1 MVDAHHGPY
10 PEQTPWMKSL
20 ASLLAVFICQLL
32 LSGCQL
38 MQTRESPAPVKED
51 SLEYSRQLVAKG
63 RYSEA
68 IQLLNQASMGRNKNQ
83 AYIHEL
89 KNLRGQQK
97 IIEEEL
103 NDQLLI
109 SNTSALK
116 NQLPILK
123 KLTKSSDNPE
133 YRQLLEQTRAQLQ
146 SMRLA
151 LSDCGW
157 RHYKR
162 NNALAKDCLSIA
174 LSLKVDE
181 SDQNL
186 MDHLV
191 KEQSENKQVLAKKE
205 RTARQKRWKEKLNK
219 HLTEANRLLESGQLR
234 EAKHALQKILKDVP
248 KNIRAKEML
257 ARVNQQLQRYIDN
270 LLSAGDRLYRDG
282 EIESAKAT
290 WRAALALDPQDQRAR
305 EKIQR
310 AQRVLNNLENL
321 RKTN

>member
-1 MVDAHHGPY
+1 ML
-10 PEQTPWMKSL
+10 QS
-20 ASLLAVFICQLL
+20 
-32 LSGCQL
+32 
-38 MQTRESPAPVKED
+38 RETPAPVKDD

-68 IQLLNQASMGRNKNQ
+68 IQLLNQASVGQHKNQ
-83 AYIHEL
+83 TYFQEL

-97 IIEEEL
+97 IVEEEL

-116 NQLPILK
+116 NQLPILV
-123 KLTKSSDNPE
+123 KLTKSSNNPQ
-133 YRQLLEQTRAQLQ
+133 YLQLLEQTQSQLQ

-174 LSLKVDE
+174 LSLKLDE

-186 MDHLV
+186 MDHLLT
-191 KEQSENKQVLAKKE
+191 EQIKSKNALEKKE
-205 RTARQKRWKEKLNK
+205 KSARQKRWKDKLNK
-219 HLTEANRLLESGQLR
+219 RLSEANRLLESGQLR
-234 EAKHALQKILKDVP
+234 DAKHALQKILKDVP
-248 KNIRAKEML
+248 KNSQAREML
-257 ARVNQQLQRYIDN
+257 AKVNRQLQRYIDN

>member
-1 MVDAHHGPY
+1 
-10 PEQTPWMKSL
+10 MKS
-20 ASLLAVFICQLL
+20 SLTLITVCICQLL

-38 MQTRESPAPVKED
+38 LQSRETPAPVKDD

-68 IQLLNQASMGRNKNQ
+68 IQLLNQASVGQHKNQ
-83 AYIHEL
+83 TYFQEL

-97 IIEEEL
+97 IVEEEL

-116 NQLPILK
+116 NQLPILV
-123 KLTKSSDNPE
+123 KLTKSSNNPQ
-133 YRQLLEQTRAQLQ
+133 YLQLLEQTQSQLQ

-174 LSLKVDE
+174 LSLKLDE

-186 MDHLV
+186 MDHLLT
-191 KEQSENKQVLAKKE
+191 EQIKSKNALEKKE
-205 RTARQKRWKEKLNK
+205 KSARQKRWKDKLNK
-219 HLTEANRLLESGQLR
+219 RLSEANRLLESGQLR
-234 EAKHALQKILKDVP
+234 DAKHALQKILKDVP
-248 KNIRAKEML
+248 KNSQAREML
-257 ARVNQQLQRYIDN
+257 AKVNRQLQRYIDN

>member
-1 MVDAHHGPY
+1 MLQP
-10 PEQTPWMKSL
+10 
-20 ASLLAVFICQLL
+20 
-32 LSGCQL
+32 
-38 MQTRESPAPVKED
+38 RETPAPVKDD

-68 IQLLNQASMGRNKNQ
+68 IQLLNQASVGQHKNQ
-83 AYIHEL
+83 TYIQEL

-97 IIEEEL
+97 IVEEEL

-116 NQLPILK
+116 NQLPILV
-123 KLTKSSDNPE
+123 KLTKSSNNPQ
-133 YRQLLEQTRAQLQ
+133 YLQLLEQTQSQLQ

-174 LSLKVDE
+174 LSLKLDE

-186 MDHLV
+186 MDHLLT
-191 KEQSENKQVLAKKE
+191 EQIKSKNALEKKE
-205 RTARQKRWKEKLNK
+205 KSARQKRWKDKLNK
-219 HLTEANRLLESGQLR
+219 RLSEANRLLESGQLR
-234 EAKHALQKILKDVP
+234 DAKHALQKILKDVP
-248 KNIRAKEML
+248 KNSQAREML
-257 ARVNQQLQRYIDN
+257 AKVNRQLQRYIDN

>member
-1 MVDAHHGPY
+1 MLQSK
-10 PEQTPWMKSL
+10 ET
-20 ASLLAVFICQLL
+20 
-32 LSGCQL
+32 
-38 MQTRESPAPVKED
+38 PAPVKDD

-68 IQLLNQASMGRNKNQ
+68 IQLLNQASVGQHKNQ
-83 AYIHEL
+83 TYFQEL

-97 IIEEEL
+97 IVEEEL

-116 NQLPILK
+116 NQLPILV
-123 KLTKSSDNPE
+123 KLTKSSNNPQ
-133 YRQLLEQTRAQLQ
+133 YLQLLEQTQSQLQ

-174 LSLKVDE
+174 LSLKLDE

-186 MDHLV
+186 MDHLLT
-191 KEQSENKQVLAKKE
+191 EQIKSKNALEKKE
-205 RTARQKRWKEKLNK
+205 KSARQKRWKDKLNK
-219 HLTEANRLLESGQLR
+219 RLSEANRLLESGQLR
-234 EAKHALQKILKDVP
+234 DAKHALQKILKDVP
-248 KNIRAKEML
+248 KNSQAREML
-257 ARVNQQLQRYIDN
+257 AKVNRQLQRYIDN

>member
-1 MVDAHHGPY
+1 MNS
-10 PEQTPWMKSL
+10 SL
-20 ASLLAVFICQLL
+20 SIYTLCFCQIL

-38 MQTRESPAPVKED
+38 LETRETPAPVEED
-51 SLEYSRQLVAKG
+51 SLNYSRQLVAKG

-68 IQLLNQASMGRNKNQ
+68 IQLLNEASLGKNKNQ
-83 AYIHEL
+83 SYINEL

-97 IIEEEL
+97 VIEEEL

-116 NQLPILK
+116 NQLPILE
-123 KLTKSSDNPE
+123 KLTKSSSNPQYE
-133 YRQLLEQTRAQLQ
+133 QLLTQTRGQLQ
-146 SMRLA
+146 SMRRA
-151 LSDCGW
+151 LSECGW

-174 LSLKVDE
+174 LSLELDE

-186 MDHLV
+186 MDHLL
-191 KEQSENKQVLAKKE
+191 KEQSQNKKALEKKE
-205 RTARQKRWKEKLNK
+205 KTNRQKRWSKRMNK
-219 HLTEANRLLESGQLR
+219 RLAEASRLSESGQLR
-234 EAKHALQKILKDVP
+234 DAKNTLKAILKDAP
-248 KNIRAKEML
+248 KNAKAKEML
-257 ARVNQQLQRYIDN
+257 NRVNMQLERYIEN

-290 WRAALALDPQDQRAR
+290 WRAALALDPQDQRAKD
-305 EKIQR
+305 KIQR

>member
-1 MVDAHHGPY
+1 MVDAYHDLHL
-10 PEQTPWMKSL
+10 EQTPWMKLSL
-20 ASLLAVFICQLL
+20 PLSLICICQLL

-38 MQTRESPAPVKED
+38 LETRKTPAPVEED
-51 SLEYSRQLVAKG
+51 SLTYSRQLVAKG
-63 RYSEA
+63 RYREA
-68 IQLLNQASMGRNKNQ
+68 IDLLNKASLGKKKNQ
-83 AYIHEL
+83 SYFKEL
-89 KNLRGQQK
+89 KSLRGQQK
-97 IIEEEL
+97 ILEEEL

-123 KLTKSSDNPE
+123 KLTKSSSNPQ
-133 YRQLLEQTRAQLQ
+133 YRELLEQTQSQLL
-146 SMRLA
+146 SMRRA
-151 LSDCGW
+151 LSECGW

-162 NNALAKDCLSIA
+162 NNSLAKDCLSIA
-174 LSLKVDE
+174 LSLELDE

-186 MDHLV
+186 MEHLL
-191 KEQSENKQVLAKKE
+191 KEQRKNKQAKEIQK
-205 RTARQKRWKEKLNK
+205 TTDRQKRWNIRINK
-219 HLTEANRLLESGQLR
+219 QLAEASRFSESGQLK
-234 EAKHALQKILKDVP
+234 EAKRVLRVILKDAP
-248 KNIRAKEML
+248 KNTKAQEML
-257 ARVNQQLQRYIDN
+257 DSVNMQLQRYIEN

-321 RKTN
+321 RKSN

>member
-1 MVDAHHGPY
+1 
-10 PEQTPWMKSL
+10 MKHTLILFTVCFS
-20 ASLLAVFICQLL
+20 QLL
-32 LSGCQL
+32 LSGCSL
-38 MQTRESPAPVKED
+38 LETRKTPPAPVEED
-51 SLEYSRQLVAKG
+51 SLVYSRQLVAKG

-68 IQLLNQASMGRNKNQ
+68 IELLNQASLKKNNNNN
-83 AYIHEL
+83 YFKEL
-89 KNLRGQQK
+89 RTIRGQQK
-97 IIEEEL
+97 VLEEEL

-116 NQLPILK
+116 NQLPILE
-123 KLTKSSDNPE
+123 KLTKSSSNPQ
-133 YRQLLEQTRAQLQ
+133 YQQLLVQTQSQLQ
-146 SMRLA
+146 SMRRA
-151 LSDCGW
+151 LSECGW

-174 LSLKVDE
+174 LSLKLDK

-186 MDHLV
+186 MDHLL
-191 KEQSENKQVLAKKE
+191 KEQSQNKKAIENKKKSE
-205 RTARQKRWKEKLNK
+205 EQKRWSQRINK
-219 HLTEANRLLESGQLR
+219 HLAEAGRLAESGQLR
-234 EAKHALQKILKDVP
+234 DAKRTLIAILKDAP
-248 KNIRAKEML
+248 NNTKAQKL
-257 ARVNQQLQRYIDN
+257 LDDVNKQLERYIEN

-290 WRAALALDPQDQRAR
+290 WRAALSLDPQDQRAK

>member
-1 MVDAHHGPY
+1 M
-10 PEQTPWMKSL
+10 L
-20 ASLLAVFICQLL
+20 
-32 LSGCQL
+32 
-38 MQTRESPAPVKED
+38 QTRETPAPVKDD

-68 IQLLNQASMGRNKNQ
+68 IHLLNQASVGKNNNQ
-83 AYIHEL
+83 TYIQEL
-89 KNLRGQQK
+89 KSLRGQQK
-97 IIEEEL
+97 IVEEEL

-116 NQLPILK
+116 NQLPILV
-123 KLTKSSDNPE
+123 KLTKSSDNPQ
-133 YRQLLEQTRAQLQ
+133 YLQLLEQTQAQLQ

-174 LSLKVDE
+174 LSLKLDE

-186 MDHLV
+186 MDHLL
-191 KEQSENKQVLAKKE
+191 KEQSKNKQALEKKE
-205 RTARQKRWKEKLNK
+205 KSARQKRWKEKLDK
-219 HLTEANRLLESGQLR
+219 RLAEANRLLESGQLR
-234 EAKHALQKILKDVP
+234 DAKHALQKILKDVP
-248 KNIRAKEML
+248 KNSRASEML
-257 ARVNQQLQRYIDN
+257 AKVNRQLQRYIDN

-290 WRAALALDPQDQRAR
+290 WRAALALDPQDLRAR

>member
-1 MVDAHHGPY
+1 
-10 PEQTPWMKSL
+10 
-20 ASLLAVFICQLL
+20 
-32 LSGCQL
+32 
-38 MQTRESPAPVKED
+38 APVEED
-51 SLEYSRQLVAKG
+51 SLNYSRQLVAKG

-68 IQLLNQASMGRNKNQ
+68 IQLLNEASLGKNKNQ
-83 AYIHEL
+83 SYINEL

-97 IIEEEL
+97 VIEEEL

-116 NQLPILK
+116 NQLPILE
-123 KLTKSSDNPE
+123 KLTKSSSNPQYE
-133 YRQLLEQTRAQLQ
+133 QLLTQTRGQLQ
-146 SMRLA
+146 SMRRA
-151 LSDCGW
+151 LSECGW

-174 LSLKVDE
+174 LSLELDE

-186 MDHLV
+186 MDHLL
-191 KEQSENKQVLAKKE
+191 KEQSQNKKALEKKE
-205 RTARQKRWKEKLNK
+205 KTNRQKRWSKRMNK
-219 HLTEANRLLESGQLR
+219 RLAEASRLSESGQLR
-234 EAKHALQKILKDVP
+234 DAKNTLKAILKDAP
-248 KNIRAKEML
+248 KNAKAKEML
-257 ARVNQQLQRYIDN
+257 NRVNMQLERYIEN

-290 WRAALALDPQDQRAR
+290 WRAALALDPQDQRAKD
-305 EKIQR
+305 KIQR

>member
-1 MVDAHHGPY
+1 
-10 PEQTPWMKSL
+10 
-20 ASLLAVFICQLL
+20 
-32 LSGCQL
+32 
-38 MQTRESPAPVKED
+38 MQTRETPAPVRED
-51 SLEYSRQLVAKG
+51 SLEYSRELVAKG

-68 IQLLNQASMGRNKNQ
+68 IQLLNQASVGRNKNQ
-83 AYIHEL
+83 VYIHEL

-97 IIEEEL
+97 ILEEEL

-133 YRQLLEQTRAQLQ
+133 YRQLLAQTRAQLQ

-174 LSLKVDE
+174 LSLKEDE

-186 MDHLV
+186 MDHLL
-191 KEQSENKQVLAKKE
+191 KEQSKSKRVLANKE
-205 RTARQKRWKEKLNK
+205 KTARQKRRKEKLNK
-219 HLTEANRLLESGQLR
+219 RLAEANRLLEGGQLR
-234 EAKHALQKILKDVP
+234 EAKRTLQKILKDEP
-248 KNIRAKEML
+248 KNSHAKQML
-257 ARVNQQLQRYIDN
+257 GRVNKQLQRYIDN

>member
-1 MVDAHHGPY
+1 V
-10 PEQTPWMKSL
+10 
-20 ASLLAVFICQLL
+20 
-32 LSGCQL
+32 
-38 MQTRESPAPVKED
+38 
-51 SLEYSRQLVAKG
+51 
-63 RYSEA
+63 
-68 IQLLNQASMGRNKNQ
+68 GRNNNQ
-83 AYIHEL
+83 AYIKEL

-97 IIEEEL
+97 IVEEEL

-116 NQLPILK
+116 NQLPILE
-123 KLTKSSDNPE
+123 KLTKSSKNPQ
-133 YRQLLEQTRAQLQ
+133 YQRLLAQTKDQLQ

-157 RHYKR
+157 RNFKR
-162 NNALAKDCLSIA
+162 NDSLAKDCLSIA
-174 LSLKVDE
+174 LSLKMDE

-186 MDHLV
+186 MDHLL
-191 KEQSENKQVLAKKE
+191 KEQSKNKQAMAKK
-205 RTARQKRWKEKLNK
+205 AKSVRQKRWTNKLNK
-219 HLTEANRLLESGQLR
+219 QLAEANQQLESGQLR
-234 EAKHALQKILKDVP
+234 DAKKSLQKILKDVP
-248 KNIRAKEML
+248 TNSRAKEML
-257 ARVNQQLQRYIDN
+257 AKVNQKLQRYIDN

>member
-1 MVDAHHGPY
+1 
-10 PEQTPWMKSL
+10 MKS
-20 ASLLAVFICQLL
+20 SLTLITVCICQLL

-38 MQTRESPAPVKED
+38 LQPRETPAPVKDD

-68 IQLLNQASMGRNKNQ
+68 IQLLNQASVGTKKNQ
-83 AYIHEL
+83 SYVQEL

-97 IIEEEL
+97 IVEEEL

-116 NQLPILK
+116 NQLPILV
-123 KLTKSSDNPE
+123 KLTKSSNNPQ
-133 YRQLLEQTRAQLQ
+133 YLQLLEQTQAQLQ

-174 LSLKVDE
+174 LSLKLDE

-186 MDHLV
+186 MDHLL
-191 KEQSENKQVLAKKE
+191 KEQSESKKALEKKE
-205 RTARQKRWKEKLNK
+205 KSARQKRWKEKLDK
-219 HLTEANRLLESGQLR
+219 RLAEANRLLESGQLR
-234 EAKHALQKILKDVP
+234 DAKHALQKIIKDVP
-248 KNIRAKEML
+248 KNSRAKEML
-257 ARVNQQLQRYIDN
+257 AKVDRQLQRYIDN

>member
-1 MVDAHHGPY
+1 
-10 PEQTPWMKSL
+10 MKSL
-20 ASLLAVFICQLL
+20 LTLYTVCLCQIL

-38 MQTRESPAPVKED
+38 LAPRETPAPVVED
-51 SLEYSRQLVAKG
+51 SLNYSRQLVAKG

-68 IQLLNQASMGRNKNQ
+68 IQLLNEASLGKNKSQ
-83 AYIHEL
+83 SYINEL

-97 IIEEEL
+97 VIEEEL

-116 NQLPILK
+116 NQMPILE
-123 KLTKSSDNPE
+123 KLTKSSSNPQYE
-133 YRQLLEQTRAQLQ
+133 QLLVQTKAQLQ
-146 SMRLA
+146 SMRRA
-151 LSDCGW
+151 LSECGW

-174 LSLKVDE
+174 LSLELDE
-181 SDQNL
+181 SDQSL
-186 MDHLV
+186 MDHLL
-191 KEQSENKQVLAKKE
+191 KEQSQNKKALEKKE
-205 RTARQKRWKEKLNK
+205 KTDRQKRWSKRMNK
-219 HLTEANRLLESGQLR
+219 RLAEASRLSESGQLR
-234 EAKHALQKILKDVP
+234 DAKRALKAILKDAP
-248 KNIRAKEML
+248 KNTKAKEML
-257 ARVNQQLQRYIDN
+257 NSVNTQLQRYIEN

-290 WRAALALDPQDQRAR
+290 WRAALALDPQDLRAR
-305 EKIQR
+305 DKIQR